1 LILELQMTRHS
12 FGLLLTLLGVGC
24 WSIAGGLFNQ
34 MLRIVAKLA
43 PPKTNRPF
51 KNLFEANNRSRVRR
65 EYQRL
70 FPEQARRKFLLIRI
84 STLIGIVFFLAGV
97 FVAR

>member
-1 LILELQMTRHS
+1 MTRHS
-12 FGLLLTLLGVGC
+12 FGLLLMLLGMAFWFIG
-24 WSIAGGLFNQ
+24 GGLFSQ

-70 FPEQARRKFLLIRI
+70 FPEGARRKFLLIRI
-84 STLIGIVFFLAGV
+84 STLIGIVFILTGV